1 MVVEIRQ
8 ATKDDLKQL
17 TALFMDNIDG
27 WLSIHGRI
35 KLNRNEKSSIKQLHQ
50 NEINSQDD
58 SNIYL
63 VAISPEHKRKIVGYL
78 RAKIRHDYHLG
89 ECVKIGEIIEIFV
102 HKDFRRQHVG
112 LSLFIQ
118 CTDWF
123 KENDV
128 SRIEIEI
135 PADHDE
141 YKEFLSKLGF
151 AKLSIKYFR
160 GIEN

>member
-1 MVVEIRQ
+1 MVVEVRP
-8 ATKDDLKQL
+8 ATQNDIKQL
-17 TALFMDNIDG
+17 TDLFMENIED

-35 KLNRNEKSSIKQLHQ
+35 KLNRNEKSSIKKLHTEELKSED
-50 NEINSQDD
+50 NNKL
-58 SNIYL
+58 YL
-63 VAISPEHKRKIVGYL
+63 VAVSPEHKGKIVGYL
-78 RAKIRHDYHLG
+78 RACIRNDPHFG
-89 ECVKIGEIIEIFV
+89 ESVKIGEIIEIFV

-123 KENDV
+123 KENNV
-128 SRIEIEI
+128 SRIEIEA

-141 YKEFLSKLGF
+141 YKEFLNKLGF
-151 AKLSIKYFR
+151 AKLSIVYFR